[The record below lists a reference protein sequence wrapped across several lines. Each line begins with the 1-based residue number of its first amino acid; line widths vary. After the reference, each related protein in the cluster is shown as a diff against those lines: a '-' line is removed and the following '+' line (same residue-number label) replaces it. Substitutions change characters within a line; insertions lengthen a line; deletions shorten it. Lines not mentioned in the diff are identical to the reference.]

1 MACDM
6 AKKITERK
14 THMMTSKLCTIAVAA
29 LALATTACARQEVI
43 PEKLEGKV
51 DRDLR
56 FVEVKQNPEAHRG
69 KLVLAGGKVLSAK
82 QQEEGIRI
90 EVLQMPLSG
99 DLVPEDRSSNGR
111 FIAMDTEGH
120 VADPAVLD
128 EHERVTVV
136 GEVVGTATV
145 KIDQVKQEVP
155 KLRIKHVTVW
165 DRDHIRPYYGYRSPY
180 AWGYG
185 GYYGYPYYW

>member
-1 MACDM
+1 
-6 AKKITERK
+6 
-14 THMMTSKLCTIAVAA
+14 MMTSKLWIIAA
-29 LALATTACARQEVI
+29 LALATTACSQEVI

-56 FVEVKQNPEAHRG
+56 FVEVKENPEAYQG

-82 QQEEGIRI
+82 QQEDGIRI
-90 EVLQMPLSG
+90 EVLQMPLSS
-99 DLVPEDRSSNGR
+99 DLVPEDRRSHGR

-128 EHERVTVV
+128 EHEKVTVV
-136 GEVVGTATV
+136 GEVVGTDTV
-145 KIDQVKQEVP
+145 KIDQVKEEVP

-165 DRDHIRPYYGYRSPY
+165 DRDRIRPYYGYRSPY

-185 GYYGYPYYW
+185 RYYGYPYYW